1 MASDFEDIRA
11 GMETKDKDASS
22 GQGLFMALLMA
33 VLVVGAG
40 IGYLVL
46 PRDAAPQTTSASGYA
61 QAATKVSAK
70 PKKFKK
76 SELKKMRRAAIK
88 MYMETQGELMSCAQ
102 SQRHMA
108 GVFQAY
114 SARNLPKYQAWNDLL
129 SPTSKLAKLG
139 KDKNSL
145 EAQAYIITGG
155 MQNDVQ
161 ETFQDINMQLN
172 SYGKQIDPVKCGQ
185 LNAAVQ
191 RRQRDLEMPP
201 SI

>member
-1 MASDFEDIRA
+1 MASEFEDIRA
-11 GMETKDKDASS
+11 GMQSQKSDTSS

-40 IGYLVL
+40 IGFLVI
-46 PRDAAPQTTSASGYA
+46 PRDAGTQTISAFGEIQTAAKTS
-61 QAATKVSAK
+61 TK
-70 PKKFKK
+70 PKKIKN
-76 SELKKMRRAAIK
+76 SELKKMRRAALK

-129 SPTSKLAKLG
+129 SPTSKLAKMG
-139 KDKNSL
+139 TDKLSL

-155 MQNDVQ
+155 MQMDVN
-161 ETFQDINMQLN
+161 ETFKDVNMQLN
-172 SYGKQIDPVKCGQ
+172 SYGKKVDPIKCGQ